1 MSSCLMFGGWETLEA
16 QPMLGRVFE
25 HQTKGFKVVRHEVAY
40 VIVLIDDLVKTKPAV
55 PSAVA

>member
-1 MSSCLMFGGWETLEA
+1 L
-16 QPMLGRVFE
+16 
-25 HQTKGFKVVRHEVAY
+25 VRHEVAY